1 MIQRAAIRVVVE
13 PRPDGGCDVV
23 GEGFY
28 CLAMFARASRKPR
41 PTLEAVLDHALN
53 ACLDRLPA
61 PPPVGAQLGLF
72 GGYVVRAARP
82 PSPRALRCLRRT
94 RTIVDTMPLFMAAA

>member
-61 PPPVGAQLGLF
+61 PPPVGSLVAYLAETYF
-72 GGYVVRAARP
+72 GFATNR
-82 PSPRALRCLRRT
+82 ST
-94 RTIVDTMPLFMAAA
+94 R